1 MANSFS
7 SREVN
12 ELEPED
18 MKEFLNDESERY
30 LVVAFRGSQC
40 SSCRWQLYYPN
51 LLTYFFENEND
62 VSHGRMG
69 SWEDDFRNH

>member
-12 ELEPED
+12 ELEAED

-69 SWEDDFRNH
+69 SWEDDLRNH